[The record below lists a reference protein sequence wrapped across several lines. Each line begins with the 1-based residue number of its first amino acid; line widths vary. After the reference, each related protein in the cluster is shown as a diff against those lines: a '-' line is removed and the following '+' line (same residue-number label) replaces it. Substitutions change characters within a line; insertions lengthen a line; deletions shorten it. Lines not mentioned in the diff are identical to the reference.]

1 MQMLLSDLAYVI
13 TENWVAWLVTVVLIL
28 GSVIDAIE
36 LKVPNWLTYPFI
48 ISGWIYA
55 FAAFGWYG
63 LGWSVLGTC
72 VAMACLLPMY
82 SIGGMG
88 AGDVKLL
95 AGVGAW
101 LTIQHTVWGFVVGVF
116 IGAAMGIAMA
126 LVSGQWKHH
135 YDQFWVILKEI
146 VTNERSRLIKA
157 QAVLRCVAFAL
168 LYEDW
173 LAGPNRPCFA
183 DAVAVIED
191 LVAQTVEQL
200 GTGAGESTTRD

>member
-1 MQMLLSDLAYVI
+1 MTLLLNDLIAVI
-13 TENWVAWLVTVVLIL
+13 AENWVAWLVTVVLIV

-55 FAAFGWYG
+55 GIALGLTG
-63 LGWSVLGTC
+63 LGWSVLGTL

-101 LTIQHTVWGFVVGVF
+101 LSIQHTVWGFVVGVF
-116 IGAAMGIAMA
+116 IGAAMGIAMVV
-126 LVSGQWKHH
+126 VSGQWKHH

-146 VTNERSRLIKA
+146 VTIRNPERLSEIAAERKPRMRLLPYGVPIA
-157 QAVLRCVAFAL
+157 TGCICYYIAMGL
-168 LYEDW
+168 L
-173 LAGPNRPCFA
+173 
-183 DAVAVIED
+183 V
-191 LVAQTVEQL
+191 
-200 GTGAGESTTRD
+200 

>member
-1 MQMLLSDLAYVI
+1 MFTLLSDLSYVI
-13 TENWVAWLVTVVLIL
+13 AEHHVAWLVTLVLSV

-55 FAAFGWYG
+55 TAAMGWQG
-63 LGWSVLGTC
+63 LLWSLLGTA

-101 LTIQHTVWGFVVGVF
+101 LSIPDTVWGFVVGVF
-116 IGAAMGIAMA
+116 IGAAMALVMA
-126 LVSGQWKHH
+126 AVSGQWKHH
-135 YDQFWVILKEI
+135 YQQFFAILREI
-146 VTNERSRLIKA
+146 ITIRNPERLSEIAAERKPRMRLIPYG
-157 QAVLRCVAFAL
+157 VPVATGCICYYIAMGL
-168 LYEDW
+168 L
-173 LAGPNRPCFA
+173 
-183 DAVAVIED
+183 V
-191 LVAQTVEQL
+191 
-200 GTGAGESTTRD
+200 